1 MLEVIILFV
10 LSGILFLFMI
20 LSIFMLII
28 KKKKSFKYPL
38 FISLILSISL
48 GCFAVYKTLTKT
60 YNRIVNESDDLIV
73 KGASKTGEIAG
84 KTVTAF
90 GKSAYD
96 GAGKILKNKTI
107 ILPALKEKGIEVGKI
122 ILEENNVLQV
132 YVIFNDNFK
141 GNITIRVKDINNE
154 EVGRATNFVE
164 EKIGTA
170 TYLPFTFNQLTDIQD
185 QSTIFIE

>member
-1 MLEVIILFV
+1 MLV
-10 LSGILFLFMI
+10 
-20 LSIFMLII
+20 I

-48 GCFAVYKTLTKT
+48 GCIAVYKTFTKT
-60 YNRIVNESDDLIV
+60 YNKITNESDDLIV
-73 KGASKTGEIAG
+73 KGASKTGEISG
-84 KTVTAF
+84 KLVTAF

-170 TYLPFTFNQLTDIQD
+170 TYLQFNFNRLTDIQD
-185 QSTIFIE
+185 QSTIFLQ